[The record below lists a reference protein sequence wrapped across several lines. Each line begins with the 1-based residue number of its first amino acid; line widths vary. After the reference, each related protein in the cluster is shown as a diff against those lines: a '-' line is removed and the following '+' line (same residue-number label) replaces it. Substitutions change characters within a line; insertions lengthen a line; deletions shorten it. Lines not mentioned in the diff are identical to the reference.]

1 MCETSERLQQLLMG
15 AWSTGCHPAQNA
27 SYDRDGHILV
37 VCATE
42 FCARCSNTC
51 VAFPLCAG
59 VCSNP
64 LGVDEWLLSS
74 AAFAATARVKSTSE
88 PDDNEA
94 RMCNISIGV
103 CYGCLQLLLLRPL
116 LLVKV
121 FWNKSSVLQGATTL
135 WLLLLASLPWRVSS
149 CACMLPCL
157 YRGLDSFAVSFFGRA
172 GSGCFGRW

>member
-27 SYDRDGHILV
+27 SYDHDGHILV

-59 VCSNP
+59 VCSYP

-74 AAFAATARVKSTSE
+74 AAFATTARVKSTSE
-88 PDDNEA
+88 LDDNETC
-94 RMCNISIGV
+94 MCNIAIGV
-103 CYGCLQLLLLRPL
+103 RYCCSQLLLLSSL
-116 LLVKV
+116 LLVLV
-121 FWNKSSVLQGATTL
+121 FWNNLRYCRAQQLRGCCCSH
-135 WLLLLASLPWRVSS
+135 R
-149 CACMLPCL
+149 
-157 YRGLDSFAVSFFGRA
+157 YRGE
-172 GSGCFGRW
+172 